1 MPSVGKD
8 EVYVGLDCGRRA
20 YVISSQMVQEY
31 ADAVQDHHPWYFSSS
46 PFGAPVAPGL
56 IRHSEMFVDRR
67 WYLPNIY
74 GNLHA
79 KQEWEL
85 FAPILVGEHVT
96 AHSLV
101 IDRYRKRGRDYVVN
115 EVLFIGDDGCVRLRS
130 RSHQSFLLE
139 SSVSGSVVGKE
150 REKEAGR
157 KFEVGTGA
165 SLEELAP
172 LVKAVA

>member
-74 GNLHA
+74 A
-79 KQEWEL
+79 T
-85 FAPILVGEHVT
+85 PPP
-96 AHSLV
+96 S
-101 IDRYRKRGRDYVVN
+101 RG
-115 EVLFIGDDGCVRLRS
+115 GDCLRPS
-130 RSHQSFLLE
+130 PAAGI
-139 SSVSGSVVGKE
+139 SSPHCW
-150 REKEAGR
+150 A
-157 KFEVGTGA
+157 
-165 SLEELAP
+165 
-172 LVKAVA
+172 

>member
-79 KQEWEL
+79 KQEWEF
-85 FAPILVGEHVT
+85 FAPIMVGERLT
-96 AHSLV
+96 AHSV
-101 IDRYRKRGRDYVVN
+101 VTERYLKRGRDYVVN
-115 EVLFIGDDGCVRLRS
+115 EILLLGADGRVCVRS
-130 RSHQSFLLE
+130 RTYQSLLLDNPD
-139 SSVSGSVVGKE
+139 
-150 REKEAGR
+150 
-157 KFEVGTGA
+157 TG
-165 SLEELAP
+165 
-172 LVKAVA
+172 